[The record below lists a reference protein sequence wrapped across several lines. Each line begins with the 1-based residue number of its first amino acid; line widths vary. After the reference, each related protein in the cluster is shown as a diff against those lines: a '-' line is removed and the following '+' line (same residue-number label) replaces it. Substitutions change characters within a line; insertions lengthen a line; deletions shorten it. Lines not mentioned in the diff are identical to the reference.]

1 MDFPKNHLKY
11 LRSRGEKE
19 SQNGW
24 LVLDVK
30 ALDLEGVTK
39 IYLNMDDVDAVQD
52 RKAASE
58 AEAERLKKL
67 LGG

>member
-1 MDFPKNHLKY
+1 MDFPKTHLKY

-19 SQNGW
+19 SRQGW
-24 LVLDVK
+24 LVLDIK

-39 IYLNMDDVDAVQD
+39 ICLNMDDVEAVQE

-58 AEAERLKKL
+58 VEAERLKKL